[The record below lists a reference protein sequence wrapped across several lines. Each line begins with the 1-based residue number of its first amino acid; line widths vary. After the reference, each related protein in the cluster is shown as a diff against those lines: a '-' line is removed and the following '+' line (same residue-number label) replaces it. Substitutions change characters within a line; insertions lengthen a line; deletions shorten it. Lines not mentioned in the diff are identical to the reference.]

1 MFEYE
6 LSQTRSA
13 ELRAAAEHDRLV
25 REALR
30 VRRAARR
37 TQAHEAARG
46 EASAQGGTDARSHS
60 RRPRRHRFARAA

>member
-6 LSQTRSA
+6 LHQTRSA
-13 ELRAAAEHDRLV
+13 DLLAAAQHDRLV

-37 TQAHEAARG
+37 A
-46 EASAQGGTDARSHS
+46 EASAQNETEGRSHS

>member
-6 LSQTRSA
+6 LHQTRSA
-13 ELRAAAEHDRLV
+13 DLLAAAQHDRLV

-30 VRRAARR
+30 ARAARR
-37 TQAHEAARG
+37 AETRASGRG
-46 EASAQGGTDARSHS
+46 ETSAQDDAEARSHS